1 MSKSEEARTGIR
13 FWTKDAELYLSALD
27 AAAAQLRTSLG
38 SLAGSSDGPI
48 VDRSNELLDKYMDF
62 SNWLAESAPP
72 LGTEDAVAELS
83 SVAGVYRL
91 AAIGFRRLLVAGIG
105 TSPNLLAS
113 CNALLEQG
121 SIHSNRFHS
130 LIN

>member
-1 MSKSEEARTGIR
+1 VSRSEGARTGQR
-13 FWTKDAELYLSALD
+13 PWTQAAGVHLSALN
-27 AAAAQLRTSLG
+27 AAAAQLQISLDL
-38 SLAGSSDGPI
+38 LAGSPDDSF
-48 VDRSNELLDKYMDF
+48 VDRSNDLLDKYLEF
-62 SNWLAESAPP
+62 SNWLVESAPP

-91 AAIGFRRLLVAGIG
+91 AAIGFRRLVVAGIG

-121 SIHSNRFHS
+121 SIHSDRFHS
-130 LIN
+130 LTN